1 MKTNYLTLFFTVAT
15 FVIILI
21 LFYFVLID
29 VFHKPSNIKVGNKI
43 EEVRIGEDI
52 WMKKNLDVDCFRN
65 GDLIP
70 NIESAEEW
78 EAAAVNGQPAWC
90 YYYNSSDYG
99 EKYGKLYNWFAV
111 NDPRGLAPEGFHIPT
126 DSEWTTLTS
135 YFGRERRYAGE
146 KTIEIGIIYWDVPN
160 KGVTNESDFS
170 ALLGGYRYID
180 GSFTNFRGTTLFWS
194 ATENSN
200 YNAWYR
206 LLYNFSS
213 SGSRI
218 NYYKCSGAYVR
229 CLRD

>member
-52 WMKKNLDVDCFRN
+52 WMKKNLD
-65 GDLIP
+65 
-70 NIESAEEW
+70 
-78 EAAAVNGQPAWC
+78 VNGQPAWC

>member
-1 MKTNYLTLFFTVAT
+1 MGIPCSGTPTVKDIDGNTYNTVQIGTQCWTKENLRVTKYKDGSVIPLDESGGSEGNGSDQTWSSRTTGTRTVNKSTASNVEIFTT
-15 FVIILI
+15 
-21 LFYFVLID
+21 
-29 VFHKPSNIKVGNKI
+29 
-43 EEVRIGEDI
+43 
-52 WMKKNLDVDCFRN
+52 
-65 GDLIP
+65 
-70 NIESAEEW
+70 
-78 EAAAVNGQPAWC
+78 
-90 YYYNSSDYG
+90 YG
-99 EKYGKLYNWFAV
+99 YLYNWYAV
-111 NDPRGLAPEGFHIPT
+111 ADKKGLCPSGWHAPS
-126 DSEWTTLTS
+126 DSEWKKLIDFLGGERVAGGKLKSTGTTL
-135 YFGRERRYAGE
+135 
-146 KTIEIGIIYWDVPN
+146 WNNPN
-160 KGVTNESDFS
+160 TRATNESDFS